1 MNNEETKLVR
11 FVGKNKKD
19 FEIIDTNIYI
29 CMIART
35 STIGIVYCTG
45 TVCGLRLGKQN
56 IRAGHLRQLSRQS
69 EPVLRGNILNELAN
83 QISYGI

>member
-1 MNNEETKLVR
+1 MALNHGHIVAAALDI
-11 FVGKNKKD
+11 GC
-19 FEIIDTNIYI
+19 TNIYI